1 MKHCFIIQPFDN
13 DRFDKRFVEIIEPVV
28 TECGYLPYRV
38 DKDES
43 ADVLIDAIEK
53 KITTS
58 ECCIA
63 DITTNNPNVWY
74 ELGYAS
80 AQKKKVIMICS
91 EERGEEP
98 FPFDVRHRNILVYKT
113 KAPSDFEQLK
123 YRLKQRI
130 LGSNSKSS
138 EPQLSTLDRLL
149 LSYIYNNLNTPNE
162 VVPKEK
168 IKIHGVEDISAAL
181 KKLVNGGYL
190 EYIYSVNNRSIHK
203 NYYRVTEKAIT
214 FILTE
219 KAMPLV
225 LNSNESEEEI
235 IDQRTPVIHE

>member
-1 MKHCFIIQPFDN
+1 MFSN
-13 DRFDKRFVEIIEPVV
+13 N
-28 TECGYLPYRV
+28 RV
-38 DKDES
+38 
-43 ADVLIDAIEK
+43 I
-53 KITTS
+53 
-58 ECCIA
+58 
-63 DITTNNPNVWY
+63 
-74 ELGYAS
+74 
-80 AQKKKVIMICS
+80 
-91 EERGEEP
+91 
-98 FPFDVRHRNILVYKT
+98 
-113 KAPSDFEQLK
+113 
-123 YRLKQRI
+123 
-130 LGSNSKSS
+130 
-138 EPQLSTLDRLL
+138 
-149 LSYIYNNLNTPNE
+149 IYNNLNTPNE